1 MCTID
6 FLISDIGHSIT
17 VLQVTWLYRHRRAF
31 VAENAEDA
39 LGVDH
44 LPDDADRPHW
54 LDISQVA
61 VDSCEEPETG
71 IPNQSTL
78 DVDIGAE

>member
-1 MCTID
+1 MCTLD

-39 LGVDH
+39 LGVNH
-44 LPDDADRPHW
+44 LPDDADWSHR

-61 VDSCEEPETG
+61 VNSCEEPETG
-71 IPNQSTL
+71 IPNQTTL
-78 DVDIGAE
+78 DVDISAE